1 MKIFFSLLL
10 LANIGFGLMQWFLP
24 YEQLFV
30 ETPKIEVSER
40 LVLLSE
46 AKESAAV
53 DSKNS
58 TPETSNQLSSEISAN
73 QPVCYTVGPF
83 KDKTRALEI
92 SGRYSADKIKTRLK
106 SSKEK
111 EYMGVMVY
119 LSGYKTRK
127 QALITA
133 EELAAKGIRDYIIVN
148 EPDKANVLSLGV
160 FGLKKN
166 AERLSDK
173 LRQMNYAVQTEARYR
188 DRTIYWLNYQ
198 RSNES
203 EMKLLIDQR
212 DVSDGVSQIYSQCG

>member
-10 LANIGFGLMQWFLP
+10 LANIGFGLMHWFLP

-30 ETPKIEVSER
+30 ETPKIAVSER

-46 AKESAAV
+46 SENSVAV
-53 DSKNS
+53 DSKVS
-58 TPETSNQLSSEISAN
+58 TPETSNKLTSEISAN
-73 QPVCYTVGPF
+73 QSQCFTVGPF

-106 SSKEK
+106 SNKEK
-111 EYMGVMVY
+111 EYLGVMVY
-119 LSGYKTRK
+119 LAGFKTRQ
-127 QALITA
+127 QAIKTA

-173 LRQMNYAVQTEARYR
+173 LRQMNYSVQTEGRYR
-188 DRTIYWLNYQ
+188 DRTIYWINYQ
-198 RSNES
+198 GSNEG
-203 EMKLLIDQR
+203 EIKLLIDQR
-212 DVSDGVSQIYSQCG
+212 DISEGVSLIRSQCS